1 MIAYVGYIE
10 TEGIEMN
17 NATKNTTNFIHYTAM
32 VIDEAGVTYEAAN
45 QFASK
50 IARAYDMGE
59 PVGFVAPEIKLF
71 CEAATVRK
79 TKTPRA
85 SALRVVRI

>member
-17 NATKNTTNFIHYTAM
+17 NATNNSTNFIHYKSM
-32 VIDEAGVTYEAAN
+32 VIDAAGVTFEAAN
-45 QFASK
+45 RFASK

-59 PVGFVAPEIKLF
+59 PVWMVADEIKLF
-71 CEAATVRK
+71 CAAPRK
-79 TKTPRA
+79 MKTPREL
-85 SALRVVRI
+85 ALRVVKA